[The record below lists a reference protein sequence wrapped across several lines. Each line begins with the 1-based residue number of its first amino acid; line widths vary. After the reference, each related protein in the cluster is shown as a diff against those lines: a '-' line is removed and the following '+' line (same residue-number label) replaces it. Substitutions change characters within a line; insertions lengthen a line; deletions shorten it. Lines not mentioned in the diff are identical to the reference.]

1 MKRINHLDFFSLSVF
16 VELYEQKSGTAA
28 AITLAT
34 TQPKVSRTLTMLR
47 KTFNDELFS
56 RHQHGMKPNRIA
68 DRLYPQAKQLVADYQ
83 ALARTMELSNNE
95 QGSINI
101 CAQEHFHRPLL
112 SCLNE
117 LTCEGNNHFAFEIHS
132 WTAESQKR
140 LINRNI
146 DYCISINPSPTDG
159 IAHYEIAAVGKY
171 FLVANQEHPIFN
183 ADITL
188 GQILR
193 YKLAISNYAMDEMRI
208 QRLQAIADQKNLS
221 ISIALKISDIDLL
234 LDHVEESNSI
244 GLVAGTAFQ
253 STLQSRTG
261 LTCMNISDIWL
272 NETQSQK
279 PLKYYLQ
286 AHHGADQA
294 FAARLATTL
303 GQRLSAA

>member
-1 MKRINHLDFFSLSVF
+1 MKRINNLDFFSLSVF

-34 TQPKVSRTLTMLR
+34 TQPKISRTLTMLR
-47 KTFNDELFS
+47 KTFNDELFT
-56 RHQHGMKPNRIA
+56 RHQHGMKPNRMA
-68 DRLYPQAKQLVADYQ
+68 DRLYPQAKQLVAGFQ
-83 ALARTMELSNNE
+83 SMAHTMELTDSE

-101 CAQEHFHRPLL
+101 SAQDHFHRPLL

-117 LTCEGNNHFAFEIHS
+117 LVDEDGNQFAFEIHS
-132 WTAESQKR
+132 WNKESQKQ
-140 LINRNI
+140 LINRNF
-146 DYCISINPSPTDG
+146 DYCIAINPAPIDG
-159 IAHYEIAAVGKY
+159 IFHYEIAPVGKY

-188 GQILR
+188 DQILR
-193 YKLAISNYAMDEMRI
+193 YKLAISNYAMDEMKI
-208 QRLQAIADQKNLS
+208 QRVQAIADQKNLS
-221 ISIALKISDIDLL
+221 ISIALKISDLELL
-234 LDHVEESNSI
+234 LDHVEESNSV

-253 STLQSRTG
+253 SQLQSRTG
-261 LTCMNISDIWL
+261 LTCMNVSDIWL

-286 AHHGADQA
+286 AHHGANQA